1 MTFNPMKIKE
11 LRTIQKRVGVS
22 SHGHFTPPGKFKEV
36 FKK

>member
-11 LRTIQKRVGVS
+11 LRTIQKRVGVL
-22 SHGHFTPPGKFKEV
+22 GLGLFIPPGKFKEI